1 MKGGEKMARPA
12 MSAKITSKHL
22 TSAEKNAKL
31 EAEERIRGNA
41 DRLRPLPHLN
51 KEQKKIFRFIVTEL
65 KNSGILSNLDTVVLS
80 DCAVCIERLSEVER
94 TMNENP
100 DKRFDSTLLKARG
113 VYAKDFQR
121 YCNELC
127 LSPQARAKIANIG
140 MQQQEDK
147 SLLLEILGGD
157 DDD

>member
-1 MKGGEKMARPA
+1 
-12 MSAKITSKHL
+12 
-22 TSAEKNAKL
+22 
-31 EAEERIRGNA
+31 
-41 DRLRPLPHLN
+41 
-51 KEQKKIFRFIVTEL
+51 
-65 KNSGILSNLDTVVLS
+65 
-80 DCAVCIERLSEVER
+80 
-94 TMNENP
+94 MNEDP

-113 VYAKDFQR
+113 NYAKDFQR